1 MGPEMQHSLCAE
13 SEITSGCSWAS
24 SREGRRIKR
33 TKMAGGGASGSSVFA
48 SI

>member
-13 SEITSGCSWAS
+13 SEITSGSWAS